1 MCWDCW
7 LLSLVYFLFLGH
19 LLHNTF
25 YDGIASMLIGIILI
39 VISGVLVRE
48 SKGLLMGKTIIR
60 QSIGWIVRLVQVDEA
75 VVRVKK
81 HFSMYLAPEEIRLH
95 LNIVFK
101 DELDTQQITTTI
113 ERIIRNIR
121 EAFPRMKEIFI
132 EPVDP

>member
-1 MCWDCW
+1 
-7 LLSLVYFLFLGH
+7 
-19 LLHNTF
+19 
-25 YDGIASMLIGIILI
+25 MLIGIILI